1 MLGTIERQGLICNG
15 SLGSPERQGEGGTRR
30 WNAVGGSLSLAAP
43 RTPEPSVLVPPAV
56 VFSLCPSLSLSLSHT
71 QTHTHTRVLCKELL
85 LLRNEETYVMGDDA
99 CLRTW
104 KAL

>member
-56 VFSLCPSLSLSLSHT
+56 VFSLCPSLSLSLTHT
-71 QTHTHTRVLCKELL
+71 DTHTHVSFA
-85 LLRNEETYVMGDDA
+85 RNYYYLEMRKLTSWGTMHA
-99 CLRTW
+99 
-104 KAL
+104 